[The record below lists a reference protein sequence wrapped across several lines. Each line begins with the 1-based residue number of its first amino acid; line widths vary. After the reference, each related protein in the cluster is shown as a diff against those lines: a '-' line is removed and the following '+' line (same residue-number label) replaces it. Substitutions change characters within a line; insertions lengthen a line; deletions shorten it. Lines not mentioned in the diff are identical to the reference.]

1 MKIKGRK
8 IAIIALVVIAVAL
21 LYLYITN
28 RSGGASGSEPGKGLT
43 IVTPMPV
50 SGYSV
55 EDAATEDGFPEAL
68 PETLDEVDPTIGGD
82 IDLPSGEDVI
92 TGAPALTEAP
102 EEPAEVEEFSTY
114 APKNWRGN
122 VL

>member
-28 RSGGASGSEPGKGLT
+28 RSGASASEPGKGLT

-102 EEPAEVEEFSTY
+102 EEPLVEEFSTY